1 MSKPLEDR
9 RKYDELIMNKIAESH
24 DQLLVIDERQKV
36 VLKRL
41 DTINGTVADYNANK
55 AKFINACD
63 RFSIHEDMHKTLDER
78 YVGFRFFRNASIIL
92 GVLITAMGVLNLL
105 GIRLG
110 G

>member
-1 MSKPLEDR
+1 MAER
-9 RKYDELIMNKIAESH
+9 RKYDEEIMSILAVNHDKLI
-24 DQLLVIDERQKV
+24 VIDERQQT

-55 AKFINACD
+55 AKFVNACD
-63 RFSIHEDMHKTLDER
+63 RFSIHEDMHKTLDEK

-92 GVLITAMGVLNLL
+92 GVLITVLGLLNLFGL
-105 GIRLG
+105 RVG

>member
-1 MSKPLEDR
+1 MTAPKQDR
-9 RKYDELIMNKIAESH
+9 RKYDELIMTKIAESH

-55 AKFINACD
+55 QKFVNACD
-63 RFSIHEDMHKTLDER
+63 RFSVHEDMHKTLDEK

-92 GVLITAMGVLNLL
+92 GVLITVLGLLNLF
-105 GIRLG
+105 GIRVG